1 MNSVPLVYDEFGA
14 GEPLLIL
21 HGLFGSARNWQ
32 GYAKDLAAHYRVIT
46 VDLRNHGRS
55 PQAAFHGYGDLA
67 ADVIALLD
75 RLNLADVILLGHSMG
90 GKTAMTLALT
100 APLRVRK
107 LIVVD
112 IAPVAYADEH
122 TATIDAMLALPL
134 SEIMR
139 RQDADRCLAATI
151 PDASIR
157 LFLLQNLLVDDTGTR
172 WRLNLPTLRQEM
184 PKLIGALPI
193 ANNHQYLGQ
202 VHFIRGEKSDRVLPA
217 YHPQIAHYFPTFT
230 LHPVLDAGH
239 WPHAEAPAAFKVA
252 LDAALNT

>member
-32 GYAKDLAAHYRVIT
+32 GYAKDLAARYRVIT

-55 PQAAFHGYGDLA
+55 PHAAFHGYGDLA

-90 GKTAMTLALT
+90 GKAAMTLALT

-134 SEIMR
+134 SEIKR
-139 RQDADRCLAATI
+139 RQDADRFLAATV

-172 WRLNLPTLRQEM
+172 WRLNLLTLRQEM

-193 ANNHQYLGQ
+193 ANDHQYLGQ
-202 VHFIRGEKSDRVLPA
+202 AHFIRGEKSDRVLPA

-230 LHPVLDAGH
+230 LHTVLDAGH

>member
-1 MNSVPLVYDEFGA
+1 MNSVPLAYDEFGA
-14 GEPLLIL
+14 GEPLVIL

-32 GYAKDLAAHYRVIT
+32 SYAKDLAAHHRVIT

-55 PQAAFHGYGDLA
+55 PHAAFHGYNDLA

-122 TATIDAMLALPL
+122 TATIEALLALPL
-134 SEIMR
+134 SEIKR
-139 RQDADRCLAATI
+139 RQDADRCLAATV

-217 YHPQIAHYFPTFT
+217 SHPQIAHYFPTFT